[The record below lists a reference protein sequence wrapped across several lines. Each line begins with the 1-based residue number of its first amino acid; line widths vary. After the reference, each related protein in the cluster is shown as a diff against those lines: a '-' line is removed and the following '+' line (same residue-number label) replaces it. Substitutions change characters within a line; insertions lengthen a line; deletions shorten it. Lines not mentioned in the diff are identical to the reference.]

1 MSHLPEKED
10 TERLWRG
17 TGGKQIKLRLEEVR
31 EDKKVTGGD
40 NINKGASAQGHSGL
54 RLAGCCFYNH
64 RRAKL
69 CVTSDLEEGHGGSSV
84 HGAVLYGCLI
94 GQVVHR
100 LYGHLHPLDCQ
111 EGSQVGSV
119 G

>member
-1 MSHLPEKED
+1 M
-10 TERLWRG
+10 R
-17 TGGKQIKLRLEEVR
+17 
-31 EDKKVTGGD
+31 GD
-40 NINKGASAQGHSGL
+40 NINKGASAQGHSGP
-54 RLAGCCFYNH
+54 RVARCCFHNH
-64 RRAKL
+64 RHAKL
-69 CVTSDLEEGHGGSSV
+69 GLGLGVTSDLEEGHGGPSV

-100 LYGHLHPLDCQ
+100 LYGYLHPLDCQ

>member
-1 MSHLPEKED
+1 M
-10 TERLWRG
+10 
-17 TGGKQIKLRLEEVR
+17 
-31 EDKKVTGGD
+31 KKVTTGD

-54 RLAGCCFYNH
+54 DVVFTSRH
-64 RRAKL
+64 AKL
-69 CVTSDLEEGHGGSSV
+69 CVTSDLKKGHGGSSV

-100 LYGHLHPLDCQ
+100 LNGHLHPLDCQ

>member
-1 MSHLPEKED
+1 M
-10 TERLWRG
+10 TRG
-17 TGGKQIKLRLEEVR
+17 N
-31 EDKKVTGGD
+31 
-40 NINKGASAQGHSGL
+40 NINKGASAQGHSDL
-54 RLAGCCFYNH
+54 RGPGCCFHNH
-64 RRAKL
+64 RHAKL

-100 LYGHLHPLDCQ
+100 LYGHLHPLDGQ